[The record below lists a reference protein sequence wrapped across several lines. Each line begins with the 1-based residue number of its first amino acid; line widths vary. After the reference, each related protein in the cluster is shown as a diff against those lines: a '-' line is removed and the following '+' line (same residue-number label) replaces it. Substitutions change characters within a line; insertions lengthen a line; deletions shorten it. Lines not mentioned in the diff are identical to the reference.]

1 MGKIAF
7 TPVRE
12 APVFRKIAFGSWR
25 TAGDPSVYG
34 ALEIDVTKAQSFL
47 RHLSESTG
55 TKVTLAHFVGKA
67 AALTLKE
74 RPEING
80 MIRLGRIYRRESVDL
95 FFQVNV
101 PGQGGDTVKGANLAG
116 AVVRGADRLSV
127 LDIARDLQARADALR
142 EQKDDEFNR
151 ATGLFRSLPW
161 CLSRWMLNFTSFLN
175 YDLNLDLAWAGIPRD
190 PFGSVMI
197 TNVGSLGIENAWAPL
212 VPYTR
217 VPLLLT
223 LGMVR
228 DRPWVVEGRVE
239 VRPILPIGIT
249 FDHRFM
255 DGVHAAAMG
264 KHFRACFENPELV
277 MGK

>member
-1 MGKIAF
+1 MGKIRM
-7 TPVRE
+7 TPVRD

-34 ALEIDVTKAQSFL
+34 LVEIDVTRALEAL
-47 RHLSESTG
+47 RIASERHG
-55 TKVTLAHFVGKA
+55 VKITLAHFVGKA
-67 AALTLKE
+67 AAMTMAE

-101 PGQGGDTVKGANLAG
+101 PGRGDDKVKGANLAG
-116 AVVRGADRLSV
+116 AVVEAADKRSILE
-127 LDIARDLQARADALR
+127 IAKELQARAERLRQSKDKEFSDAM
-142 EQKDDEFNR
+142 K
-151 ATGLFRSLPW
+151 LFRGLPW
-161 CLSRWMLNFTSFLN
+161 WASRWLLNLTSFLN
-175 YDLNLDLAWAGIPRD
+175 YDLNLDLAFLGIPRD

-197 TNVGSLGIENAWAPL
+197 TNVGSLGVEMAWAPL

-223 LGMVR
+223 LGLLR
-228 DRPWVVEGRVE
+228 ERPWVVDGRVE
-239 VRPILPIGIT
+239 PRPILPIGIT

-264 KHFRACFENPELV
+264 KKFKDCFERPDQLF
-277 MGK
+277 